1 MPIFTSKPV
10 VRFFMPAEVDVIII
24 GAGVVGLAIA
34 AELSRADKTVFVFEK
49 NRTFGLET
57 SSHNSEVI
65 HAGMYYPEN
74 SLKAKLCINGNSLLY
89 ELCDKF
95 NINHKQLGK
104 LIVAADDAETKEV
117 ERLYYQGLK
126 NDVSGLQ
133 MLAREDIKRLEPN
146 VKAVAALLSPS
157 TGVVDSY
164 NLLRCYYGRAKEN
177 AVEFIFN
184 TAVIGIDRNTGS
196 FNVSIHD
203 SEGISSVTA
212 NVVIN
217 AAGLF
222 SDKVAQLA
230 GIDLEKAGYKLHY
243 CKGEYFSLNPKV
255 GCSVHRLVYPVP
267 EQAGVGVHVTL
278 SIDGSM
284 RLGPDTKYVDMID
297 YAVDESAGEEFYQA
311 VRRYLPSVE
320 LDDLVPD
327 FAGVRPKL
335 QGPGEGFRDYV
346 IRDETEKGLPGLINL
361 IGIES
366 PGLTA
371 SPAIAKYVAEIIAEI
386 LN

>member
-1 MPIFTSKPV
+1 
-10 VRFFMPAEVDVIII
+10 MPAEVDVIII

-74 SLKAKLCINGNSLLY
+74 SLKAKLCVNGNSLLY

-95 NINHKQLGK
+95 NINHKKLGK

-126 NDVSGLQ
+126 NGVSGLQ
-133 MLAREDIKRLEPN
+133 MLAREEIQRLEPN

>member
-1 MPIFTSKPV
+1 
-10 VRFFMPAEVDVIII
+10 MPAEVDVIII

-74 SLKAKLCINGNSLLY
+74 SLKAKLCVNCNSLLY

-95 NINHKQLGK
+95 NINHKKLGK

-177 AVEFIFN
+177 AVEFVFN
-184 TAVIGIDRNTGS
+184 TAVIGIVRSGGHYK
-196 FNVSIHD
+196 VSIKD

-311 VRRYLPSVE
+311 VRRYLPAVE

>member
-1 MPIFTSKPV
+1 
-10 VRFFMPAEVDVIII
+10 MPAEVDVIII

-126 NDVSGLQ
+126 NGVSGLQ
-133 MLAREDIKRLEPN
+133 MLAREEIQRLEPN

-177 AVEFIFN
+177 AVEFVFN
-184 TAVIGIDRNTGS
+184 TAVIGIVRSGGHYK
-196 FNVSIHD
+196 VSIKD

-278 SIDGSM
+278 SINGSM

>member
-74 SLKAKLCINGNSLLY
+74 SLKAKLCVNGNSLLY

-95 NINHKQLGK
+95 NINHKKLGK

>member
-1 MPIFTSKPV
+1 
-10 VRFFMPAEVDVIII
+10 MPAEVDVIII

-177 AVEFIFN
+177 AVEFVFN
-184 TAVIGIDRNTGS
+184 TAVIGIVRSGGHYK
-196 FNVSIHD
+196 VSIKD

>member
-1 MPIFTSKPV
+1 
-10 VRFFMPAEVDVIII
+10 
-24 GAGVVGLAIA
+24 
-34 AELSRADKTVFVFEK
+34 
-49 NRTFGLET
+49 
-57 SSHNSEVI
+57 
-65 HAGMYYPEN
+65 
-74 SLKAKLCINGNSLLY
+74 
-89 ELCDKF
+89 
-95 NINHKQLGK
+95 
-104 LIVAADDAETKEV
+104 
-117 ERLYYQGLK
+117 
-126 NDVSGLQ
+126 
-133 MLAREDIKRLEPN
+133 
-146 VKAVAALLSPS
+146 
-157 TGVVDSY
+157 
-164 NLLRCYYGRAKEN
+164 LLRCYYGRAKEN

-184 TAVIGIDRNTGS
+184 TAVIGIAGNSGS
-196 FNVSIHD
+196 FNVSIKD

-222 SDKVAQLA
+222 SDKIAQLA

-243 CKGEYFSLNPKV
+243 CKGQYFSLNPKV
-255 GCSVHRLVYPVP
+255 GRLVHRLVYPVP

-297 YAVDESAGEEFYQA
+297 YAVDQRDREEFYRA

-320 LDDLVPD
+320 LDDLAPD

-346 IRDETEKGLPGLINL
+346 IRDETAKGLPGLINL

-371 SPAIAKYVAEIIAEI
+371 SPAIAKYVAGIVAE
-386 LN
+386 NFS

>member
-1 MPIFTSKPV
+1 
-10 VRFFMPAEVDVIII
+10 MPAEVDVIII

-126 NDVSGLQ
+126 NGVSGLQ
-133 MLAREDIKRLEPN
+133 MLAREEIQRLEPN

-177 AVEFIFN
+177 AVEFVFN
-184 TAVIGIDRNTGS
+184 TAVIGIVRSGGHYK
-196 FNVSIHD
+196 VSIKD